1 MKTKTK
7 TKTQPKIKVPSMTN
21 RIIQKQQS
29 FASRDVA
36 DWKWAQMLATA
47 TQYPKNYLLQDVFS
61 DVANDALLSSQ
72 INNRREQTISA
83 PFEMVT
89 QDLKVDDKMTALLA
103 QITPLT
109 DIMGHIWDS
118 EWYGYSLVEL
128 SNDDNNIQQAKLI
141 NRRNVVPQ
149 KGRFYPDTSLN
160 TFINYRDNTEY
171 GKSILE
177 FNADS
182 VGLLNKSVPHIL
194 FKKFAQ
200 SCWSE
205 LCEIYGIPPRVMKT
219 ETNDPAMLN
228 RAESMMKDMGAAAWF
243 IIDRTEEFQ
252 FAQGVNTNGDVYA
265 NLISL
270 CNNEISMLTSGA
282 IIGQDTKNGSNAKE
296 KTSLSLLDRLAEADK
311 RMTEMYMN
319 SIVIPAFI
327 RMGWLPSTTSRFR
340 FSAVE
345 NTDALWEYT
354 QALLPYK
361 EVDNDFIEEKF
372 GIKIKD
378 KPLGF

>member
-1 MKTKTK
+1 MKTK